1 MSLNHKRRI
10 FRPAPL
16 SLSLPDGLLPARLPR
31 LTMAALAGS
40 LLLIG
45 GVWFAQRSATAPV
58 RVQAGEHLAADASQV
73 AVLDGD
79 TLRMRNQVIR
89 LDGIEAPGRDGSCR
103 HASGAGLDCGTAS
116 ANALASLVHRG
127 AVNCTLRGHDRA
139 GRPLAVC
146 MVEGTQLNSTLVAE
160 GWARADRGQP
170 DLLRIEAQARAERRG
185 LWGGLSG
192 QTW

>member
-1 MSLNHKRRI
+1 MRKDR
-10 FRPAPL
+10 
-16 SLSLPDGLLPARLPR
+16 LLTL
-31 LTMAALAGS
+31 LGALAFAAIVFV
-40 LLLIG
+40 LLAR
-45 GVWFAQRSATAPV
+45 AQPV
-58 RVQAGEHLAADASQV
+58 KVIDSHFERHGD
-73 AVLDGD
+73 AVLVSGD
-79 TLRMRNQVIR
+79 LRNT
-89 LDGIEAPGRDGSCR
+89 
-103 HASGAGLDCGTAS
+103 GAAAATMDLEI
-116 ANALASLVHRG
+116 HYY
-127 AVNCTLRGHDRA
+127 DRA